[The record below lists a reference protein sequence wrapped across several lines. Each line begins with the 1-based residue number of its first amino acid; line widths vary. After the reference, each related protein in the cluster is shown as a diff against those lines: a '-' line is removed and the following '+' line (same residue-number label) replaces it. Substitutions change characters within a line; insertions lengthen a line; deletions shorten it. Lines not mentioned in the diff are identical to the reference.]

1 MDVRPQFVRPARD
14 LLKPS
19 VAVVDAC
26 RVETTDAI
34 NGRPDATPGDSLI
47 LELSV
52 TQAQALRTW
61 LLKPAA
67 DGSSTMDD
75 EVLKPVM
82 SKLGSELDFR
92 EGVIAVRQELE
103 QAGLATANLSDE
115 QVAVLGRKIADAKLR
130 PAAAQS

>member
-1 MDVRPQFVRPARD
+1 
-14 LLKPS
+14 
-19 VAVVDAC
+19 
-26 RVETTDAI
+26 VETTDAI